1 MKITTAREPAVS
13 AAQDVGDHDWPGSP
27 MSTLHHVTERP
38 LSIPIEQYSDGDDY
52 VIRLEVPGVDPV
64 RDLTVTVETGT
75 LVVRAVRR
83 DDVPDDGQSE
93 FRHGE
98 MSRSVSLPLGANP
111 REVSARCHD
120 GILTVRIGMDPEHRD
135 TARSIPVVAE
145 T

>member
-1 MKITTAREPAVS
+1 MNINANPESATAVEEVS
-13 AAQDVGDHDWPGSP
+13 GRDWPGAP
-27 MSTLHHVTERP
+27 MSTLHHVTERL

-75 LVVRAVRR
+75 LIVRAVRR
-83 DDVPDDGQSE
+83 DDLPDDGQSE